1 MLKWIKSFLGID
13 QPRKYRL
20 RLVYGDDVHEEFQR
34 LKAGIYSEGEVVQ
47 RALIFYTFLVQSKIK
62 GYDILIVDGD
72 KVVHDLQLSEH
83 PHNLW

>member
-1 MLKWIKSFLGID
+1 MFKWIRSFLGID

-20 RLVYGDDVHEEFQR
+20 RLVYDDDVHKNFQK

-47 RALIFYTFLVQSKIK
+47 RALIFYDFLVQAMIK
-62 GYDILIVDGD
+62 SYDILIVDGD
-72 KVVHDLQLSEH
+72 KVVHDLQLSED